1 MLSAT
6 GGDRKRSA
14 GTAGPGTVALLC
26 CLSAT
31 LLTACS
37 ADPVEPAPQAQPPA
51 PPAACLLDDPA
62 LAATTGVAWT
72 PDQSTA
78 TDTRC
83 VYDPAGNPRPAG
95 FLAVDITASDD
106 DAATELDSIAELCES
121 GSRADMK
128 VADGGFVCRFDG
140 DGVYAALVR
149 GGRVVTVASSA
160 VPPGTTAARLA
171 VAFTQQLTAIGKAS

>member
-1 MLSAT
+1 MKPKLQIILVTVAALLAQLPLHAGT
-6 GGDRKRSA
+6 VTYTYDSA
-14 GTAGPGTVALLC
+14 GRLR
-26 CLSAT
+26 
-31 LLTACS
+31 
-37 ADPVEPAPQAQPPA
+37 
-51 PPAACLLDDPA
+51 AASY
-62 LAATTGVAWT
+62 TNGWT
-72 PDQSTA
+72 IGH
-78 TDTRC
+78 R
-83 VYDPAGNPRPAG
+83 YDPAGNPRPAG